1 MFMSQDEFNA
11 LIKKNPS
18 LKVHDSHISQ
28 QKQVKSNNALQGLLF
43 TNPPAQEDEPYS
55 KYKNVK
61 VYIYKDGTA
70 DTHKDLK
77 DHGSIIMKFDSR
89 KEYLRY
95 IQLCE
100 MERAG
105 LISELS
111 CQESLVIQ
119 EGFLHPVSKKK
130 IRPILYKA
138 DFSYIRDG
146 KKIIEDVKGKDK
158 ETEKY
163 ILTQVFK
170 LKWKLLIH
178 RYPQYIFEI
187 F

>member
-1 MFMSQDEFNA
+1 MFMSEDEFNT

-18 LKVHDSHISQ
+18 LKVHDSQASV
-28 QKQVKSNNALQGLLF
+28 QKKTKQHKAVPDILSITLD
-43 TNPPAQEDEPYS
+43 AQEKEPYS

-61 VYIYKDGTA
+61 VYIYKDGTV
-70 DTHKDLK
+70 DMHKDLK
-77 DHGSIIMKFDSR
+77 NHGSVIMKFDSH

-100 MERAG
+100 MEQAG
-105 LISELS
+105 LISELN
-111 CQESLVIQ
+111 CQESLTIQ
-119 EGFLHPVSKKK
+119 EGFIHPVSKKK

-146 KKIIEDVKGKDK
+146 NKIIEDVKGKDK
-158 ETEKY
+158 KTGKY

-178 RYPQYIFEI
+178 RYPQYIFEV